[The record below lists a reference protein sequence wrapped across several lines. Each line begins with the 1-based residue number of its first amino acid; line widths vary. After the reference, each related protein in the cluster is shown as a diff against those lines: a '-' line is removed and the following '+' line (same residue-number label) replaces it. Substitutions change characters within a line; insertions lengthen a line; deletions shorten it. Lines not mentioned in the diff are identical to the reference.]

1 MWFFR
6 LIFFV
11 LLLFVFIS
19 VRKIYN
25 YGLQEAFIYGLAV
38 FIGAYIIEILFKLL
52 KKERVASAIVMGA
65 FSLIIANIL
74 VISFRPLFNQPLVV
88 LAINL
93 LLLYV
98 GILYGYK
105 NFGWIERFVTS
116 NKKSEG
122 YFIPIKL
129 LDSST
134 IIDGRILDIVNTG
147 FLEGKIVIPSFIVKE
162 LQTISDSHD
171 HLKRQKGR
179 RGLDIVKNLQSQDNA
194 PVEVSDMDIK
204 GVKTVDEKLVEL
216 AKRLDAAIITTDFN
230 LLKVA
235 EIHKVVVLNI
245 NALATAV
252 KQTVLPGE
260 ELVINVIREGKEK
273 DQGVAYLD
281 DGSMVVIENGKKL
294 IGETVKIE
302 VSSLL
307 QSDSGRIIFG
317 KPKK

>member
-1 MWFFR
+1 MWMFR
-6 LIFFV
+6 LVYFILVLFIFLIIKNIYQFNWQYAVVYAVIVIAVAYLLEIFF
-11 LLLFVFIS
+11 
-19 VRKIYN
+19 
-25 YGLQEAFIYGLAV
+25 
-38 FIGAYIIEILFKLL
+38 KLM
-52 KKERVASAIVMGA
+52 KKEKVASAIIIGSI
-65 FSLIIANIL
+65 SLLIANIIIFSFKP
-74 VISFRPLFNQPLVV
+74 VIPKLFEITLN
-88 LAINL
+88 II
-93 LLLYV
+93 LLYV
-98 GILYGYK
+98 GLLYGYK
-105 NFGWIERFVTS
+105 NFEWIEHFFTS
-116 NKKSEG
+116 KRKIEG

-147 FLEGKIVIPSFIVKE
+147 FLEGKIAIPNFIVKE

-179 RGLDIVKNLQSQDNA
+179 RGLDIIKNLQSQDNVL
-194 PVEVSDMDIK
+194 VELYNVEIK
-204 GVKTVDEKLVEL
+204 TVKTVDEKLVEL
-216 AKRLDAAIITTDFN
+216 AKKLDAAIITTDFN

-260 ELVINVIREGKEK
+260 ELAITVIREGKEK

-281 DGSMVVIENGKKL
+281 DGSMVVIENGKKF
-294 IGETVKIE
+294 IGETIKIE

>member
-1 MWFFR
+1 MWIFR
-6 LIFFV
+6 LIYFILV
-11 LLLFVFIS
+11 LFIFICVRNIYQFSWQHAVIYAVS
-19 VRKIYN
+19 V
-25 YGLQEAFIYGLAV
+25 V
-38 FIGAYIIEILFKLL
+38 VVAYIIEILFKLL
-52 KKERVASAIVMGA
+52 KKEKVVSAIIMGTFA
-65 FSLIIANIL
+65 LIIANII
-74 VISFRPLFNQPLVV
+74 VISFKPIFTQPFIKFAFNV
-88 LAINL
+88 LM
-93 LLLYV
+93 LYV
-98 GILYGYK
+98 GILCGYK
-105 NFGWIERFVTS
+105 NFEWIEHFFTS
-116 NKKSEG
+116 KRKFEG
-122 YFIPIKL
+122 YFVPNKL

-147 FLEGKIVIPSFIVKE
+147 FLEGKLVIPYFIVKE

-179 RGLDIVKNLQSQDNA
+179 RGLDIIKNLQSQNNV
-194 PVEVSDMDIK
+194 PVELYDIDIK
-204 GVKTVDEKLVEL
+204 NVKTVDEKLVEL

-235 EIHKVVVLNI
+235 EIHRVVVLNI

-260 ELVINVIREGKEK
+260 ELVVTVVREGKER

-281 DGSMVVIENGKKL
+281 DGSMIVIENGKKL
-294 IGETVKIE
+294 IGETIKIE
-302 VSSLL
+302 VTSLL

>member
-194 PVEVSDMDIK
+194 PVELSDMDIK

>member
-1 MWFFR
+1 MWLYRF
-6 LIFFV
+6 IFFV
-11 LLLFVFIS
+11 IVMSVFIY
-19 VRKIYN
+19 VKNIYQFDVQDAVV
-25 YGLQEAFIYGLAV
+25 YAVSIFIV
-38 FIGAYIIEILFKLL
+38 AYVVEILFKLL
-52 KKERVASAIVMGA
+52 KKERVASAIIMSA
-65 FSLIIANIL
+65 FSLVVANI
-74 VISFRPLFNQPLVV
+74 IIMSFKPIYNQPLVV
-88 LAINL
+88 LAFNIL
-93 LLLYV
+93 FLYL
-98 GILYGYK
+98 GLLYGYK
-105 NFGWIERFVTS
+105 NYVWLEHFFTS
-116 NKKSEG
+116 KKSIEG

-129 LDSST
+129 LDSSS

-179 RGLDIVKNLQSQDNA
+179 RGLDIVKNLQGQNNI
-194 PVEVSDMDIK
+194 PVEIYDIEIK
-204 GVKTVDEKLVEL
+204 TVKTVDEKLVEL
-216 AKRLDAAIITTDFN
+216 AKKLDAAIITTDFN

-260 ELVINVIREGKEK
+260 ELVVTVIREGKER
-273 DQGVAYLD
+273 DQGIGYLD
-281 DGSMVVIENGKKL
+281 DGSMIVIENGKRF

-307 QSDSGRIIFG
+307 QSDAGRIIFG
-317 KPKK
+317 KIKK